1 MTLPGYS
8 AVCVCIFSFPAA
20 CRKVTRLRGHAQ
32 AMALR
37 SRPFV
42 VCGLVTAPARVPSPH
57 PREPRRFGS
66 QGRPLPIAQGP
77 GRTAFHAGCRP
88 PPRRSRPHPR
98 SPPLV
103 LAAHG
108 SRLRARGSA
117 CRRRQVLSPRLPL
130 RGLGLLQATP
140 RFIAVSLEPGRVSAF
155 LHFAVRV

>member
-1 MTLPGYS
+1 MPEGHKAPRARAGRGTAFKAVGGLRPGDRSGPCPFTSPAVSLVALGLRVGHCPLRKAPVARRSTQAAAPLPGE
-8 AVCVCIFSFPAA
+8 A
-20 CRKVTRLRGHAQ
+20 
-32 AMALR
+32 
-37 SRPFV
+37 
-42 VCGLVTAPARVPSPH
+42 
-57 PREPRRFGS
+57 
-66 QGRPLPIAQGP
+66 
-77 GRTAFHAGCRP
+77 
-88 PPRRSRPHPR
+88 RPHPR

-140 RFIAVSLEPGRVSAF
+140 RFIAVSLEPGQVSAF